1 MLTKTKKHIKIPRG
15 DWEEMKKNPTL
26 SDALELLEDI
36 YDIEAAK
43 KIEGKDLT
51 LEDYLK
57 KHNVQINN

>member
-1 MLTKTKKHIKIPRG
+1 MLTKTKQHIKIPMR

-26 SDALELLEDI
+26 SDALELLEDL

-51 LEDYLK
+51 LKDYLK
-57 KHNVQINN
+57 KRNVQTDN